1 MKKDMVITI
10 LSEDKPGIVER
21 ITDVLLKY
29 EANLEESRMARLG
42 GEFAG
47 IMLITLDESRTDELA
62 AAMEALKEHS
72 LNVIAKVTD
81 PGVAE
86 RYADYVPYEITV
98 SGADHEGIVHGI
110 AEYLAAQG
118 ANIEELSTG
127 VTNAPITGIPL
138 FNMHTI
144 VEVPPKIGTTELRE
158 KLAYIAEEQ
167 GVDIEIKLL
176 VK

>member
-1 MKKDMVITI
+1 MKKEMVITI
-10 LSEDKPGIVER
+10 LSEDRPGIVER
-21 ITDVLLKY
+21 VTDVLLRY
-29 EANLEESRMARLG
+29 GANLEESRMARLG

-47 IMLITLDESRTDELA
+47 IMLITVDESKMDDLTR
-62 AAMEALKEHS
+62 AMDALKEQS
-72 LNVIAKVTD
+72 LSVIAKATD
-81 PGVAE
+81 PSVAK
-86 RYADYVPYEITV
+86 RYAGYVPYEIKV

-118 ANIEELSTG
+118 ANIEELSTD

-138 FNMHTI
+138 FSMRAV
-144 VEVPPKIGTTELRE
+144 VEVPPKISTTELRE